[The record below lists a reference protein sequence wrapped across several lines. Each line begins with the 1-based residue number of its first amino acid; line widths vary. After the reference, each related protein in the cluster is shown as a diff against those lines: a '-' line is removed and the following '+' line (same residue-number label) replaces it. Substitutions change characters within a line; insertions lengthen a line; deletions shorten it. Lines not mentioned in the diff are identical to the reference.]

1 VVPFV
6 KAGNPFDDVGDAY
19 LLTAVRESGLDRITD
34 RSGLPYQ
41 LTPMG
46 TILEGEWDETFAVV
60 KACFDQL
67 RASGCTR
74 IGVHLKVDWRDG
86 PAGRLQA
93 KTAKVE
99 QVLGRRLRT

>member
-1 VVPFV
+1 MVLLEFQISPR
-6 KAGNPFDDVGDAY
+6 ADGDSVSA
-19 LLTAVRESGLDRITD
+19 LVAQAIDIVD
-34 RSGLPYQ
+34 RSGLTYQ

-67 RASGCTR
+67 RSSGCTR

-99 QVLGRRLRT
+99 QVLGRRLNT

>member
-1 VVPFV
+1 MVLLEFQISPR
-6 KAGNPFDDVGDAY
+6 AEGDSVSA
-19 LLTAVRESGLDRITD
+19 LVAQAIDIVD

-67 RASGCTR
+67 RASVCTR

-99 QVLGRRLRT
+99 QVLGRRLKT

>member
-1 VVPFV
+1 MVLLEFQISPR
-6 KAGNPFDDVGDAY
+6 ADGDSVSA
-19 LLTAVRESGLDRITD
+19 LVAQAIDIVD

-41 LTPMG
+41 LTPVG
-46 TILEGEWDETFAVV
+46 TIVEGEWDEAFAVV
-60 KACFDQL
+60 RACFDLL

-99 QVLGRRLRT
+99 QVLGRRLNT

>member
-1 VVPFV
+1 MVLLEFQISPR
-6 KAGNPFDDVGDAY
+6 ADGDSVSA
-19 LLTAVRESGLDRITD
+19 LVAQAIDIVD

-67 RASGCTR
+67 RSSGCTR
-74 IGVHLKVDWRDG
+74 IGVNLNAYFSDR
-86 PAGRLQA
+86 GRLFQSDRSRHFA
-93 KTAKVE
+93 
-99 QVLGRRLRT
+99 

>member
-1 VVPFV
+1 MVLLEFQISPR
-6 KAGNPFDDVGDAY
+6 ADGDSVSA
-19 LLTAVRESGLDRITD
+19 LVAQAIDIVD

-74 IGVHLKVDWRDG
+74 IGVHIKVDWRDG

-99 QVLGRRLRT
+99 QVLGRKLNT

>member
-1 VVPFV
+1 MVLLEFQMT
-6 KAGNPFDDVGDAY
+6 ARAEGDSVSAQV
-19 LLTAVRESGLDRITD
+19 AQIVDIID

-46 TILEGEWDETFAVV
+46 TIIEGEWDQTFAVV
-60 KACFDQL
+60 TACFEHL
-67 RASGCTR
+67 RRAGNTR
-74 IGVHLKVDWRDG
+74 IAVNLKVDWREG

-99 QVLGRRLRT
+99 QLLGRKLRT

>member
-1 VVPFV
+1 MVLLEFQISPR
-6 KAGNPFDDVGDAY
+6 ADGDSVSA
-19 LLTAVRESGLDRITD
+19 LVAQAIDIVD

-41 LTPMG
+41 LTPVG
-46 TILEGEWDETFAVV
+46 TIVEGEWDEAFAVV
-60 KACFDQL
+60 RACFDLL
-67 RASGCTR
+67 RASCCTR

-99 QVLGRRLRT
+99 QVLGRRLNT